1 MARTI
6 TNAMEWL
13 QLHYEEDFFLYI
25 DTWDPHEPWDAPDYY
40 TKLYMPDY
48 DGELVH
54 PIYGRW
60 HEMPGY
66 SAELVDKAHATYCG
80 EVTMVDTW
88 VGYLLRMVKNMGL
101 NGQHGDHLH
110 DRPRL
115 LLRGARR
122 LVRQAPIRQEAGR
135 VALPVWG
142 IGRHLGL
149 FSAV

>member
-1 MARTI
+1 MLGGTRPDRKRRANNHQRDGSGCSFTTTRTS
-6 TNAMEWL
+6 
-13 QLHYEEDFFLYI
+13 FLYI

-88 VGYLLRMVKNMGL
+88 VGYLLRMVENMGPETT
-101 NGQHGDHLH
+101 HGDNLH

-115 LLRGARR
+115 LLRRARR
-122 LVRQAPIRQEAGR
+122 MVR
-135 VALPVWG
+135 
-142 IGRHLGL
+142 
-149 FSAV
+149 